1 MKSKTSEKNKICS
14 NCKNL
19 IISGRNYFYEQN
31 GKNFTILCLACFFE
45 KSMNDIIDISKNLKN
60 QLRS

>member
-19 IISGRNYFYEQN
+19 ILADQRYFYSQN
-31 GKNFTILCLACFFE
+31 GKNFIIFCLACFFE
-45 KSMNDIIDISKNLKN
+45 DSIEQIIDISKNLKD

>member
-1 MKSKTSEKNKICS
+1 MISKISKKNKICS

-19 IISGRNYFYEQN
+19 ILADQRYFYEQK
-31 GKNFTILCLACFFE
+31 GKNFIILCLACFFE
-45 KSMNDIIDISKNLKN
+45 NSMNQIIDISKNLKD

>member
-14 NCKNL
+14 NCNKL
-19 IISGRNYFYEQN
+19 IISSQRYFYQQN

-45 KSMNDIIDISKNLKN
+45 NSIDHIIEISKNLKD

>member
-1 MKSKTSEKNKICS
+1 MRSKTSQKNKICS
-14 NCKNL
+14 WCNKL
-19 IISGRNYFYEQN
+19 IVSNQKYFYEQN

>member
-14 NCKNL
+14 NCNKL
-19 IISGRNYFYEQN
+19 IISNQRYIYAQT
-31 GKNFTILCLACFFE
+31 GKKFVILCLTCFFE
-45 KSMNDIIDISKNLKN
+45 KSMNDIIEISKNLRD

>member
-1 MKSKTSEKNKICS
+1 MISKISKKNKNCS

-19 IISGRNYFYEQN
+19 ILADQRYFYSQN
-31 GKNFTILCLACFFE
+31 GKNFIIFCLTCFFE
-45 KSMNDIIDISKNLKN
+45 DSMNQIIDISKNLKD